1 MVREIPEMKKQT
13 WPQAPQ
19 ALHRYAFTTPVPK
32 GSLPHPIP
40 SHANRAQLVQRLCGP
55 RGAGGGQR
63 LSRVQRIPRG

>member
-40 SHANRAQLVQRLCGP
+40 CKPRAVSPASVRP
-55 RGAGGGQR
+55 ARGGG